1 MSRVSDVKKMSPEE
15 LRGIRMQLII
25 LMLDGDPQ
33 LAERLRIYLK

>member
-1 MSRVSDVKKMSPEE
+1 MSSVRDVKSMSPEE